1 MTEGRSPVGPA
12 DRSLRVVGLVDG
24 LGRFGIDGDHG
35 ELALATERKDRAEAP
50 CRSGLPRHRRG
61 MTQLLRFA
69 YVGVASTAAFTLLY
83 LALRGIGVTAQPA
96 NAVSQ
101 LVTAVGNTAANR
113 RLTFGIRGSA
123 HLGRHQMQGL
133 IAFGVGLLVTSAT
146 LAVLHAVTARPSRA
160 IEVSALVIAT
170 VGATVVR
177 FALYKSWVFRP
188 RRRS

>member
-1 MTEGRSPVGPA
+1 MTKGRTVGSA
-12 DRSLRVVGLVDG
+12 DRSVRVPGVN
-24 LGRFGIDGDHG
+24 GDHG
-35 ELALATERKDRAEAP
+35 ELALATEINDHAEAP
-50 CRSGLPRHRRG
+50 YIPGHSRHRRG
-61 MTQLLRFA
+61 TTQLLRFA
-69 YVGVASTAAFTLLY
+69 GVGVASTAAFTLLY
-83 LALRGIGVTAQPA
+83 LALRGIGVTAQAA

-123 HLGRHQMQGL
+123 HLGRHQIQGL

-160 IEVSALVIAT
+160 IEVSVLVIAT
-170 VGATVVR
+170 IGATVVR